1 MSIPKASL
9 YTLVVLL
16 SYGLALILF
25 RVRVK
30 GREVIERSSG
40 YITVAR
46 HRSYWDIPLL
56 AVALGWRNRIHF
68 IARKGLARNPLL
80 LPFVRL
86 FATVIDR
93 SDFHPSDFKRM
104 LKVMQRERLIAIF
117 PEGTTRM
124 RVQARAGAIHFAKLT
139 GKALLPVNIR
149 AAGPYPP
156 QYPFRFPRVTIS
168 IGNPVFFS
176 DLEGESE
183 EKQGRAAQYR
193 LMTERLME
201 RVDTV

>member
-1 MSIPKASL
+1 MGIPKASL

-16 SYGLALILF
+16 FYGLALVLF
-25 RVRVK
+25 RVKVK
-30 GREVIERSSG
+30 GREVIKRNSG

-56 AVALGWRNRIHF
+56 AVALGWRNHIHF

-86 FATVIDR
+86 FSTVIDR
-93 SDFHPSDFKRM
+93 KDFHPSDFRRM
-104 LKVMQRERLIAIF
+104 LKVMRRERLIAIF

-124 RVQARAGAIHFAKLT
+124 RVRARAGALHFAKLT
-139 GKALLPVNIR
+139 GKALLPVNIQ
-149 AAGPYPP
+149 AVGPYPP
-156 QYPFRFPRVTIS
+156 QYPFRFPRVTIA